1 MNKADAARSIEEDQI
16 RMTGRA
22 FLVVRS
28 VVERESDRAGFDH
41 WYQTDHM
48 PKAIR
53 LLGAET
59 GWRFWSRTEPAV
71 HYAVYRYPDL
81 ARLENRSPEDR
92 AELMREYEST
102 WPDVTRTREVLEQF
116 GEAAPA

>member
-1 MNKADAARSIEEDQI
+1 
-16 RMTGRA
+16 MTDKA

-28 VVERESDRAGFDH
+28 VVANAADRAGFDH
-41 WYQTDHM
+41 WYETDHM

-59 GWRFWSRTEPAV
+59 GWRFWSLTDPQL
-71 HYAVYRYPDL
+71 HYAVYRYPSLDAL
-81 ARLENRSPEDR
+81 QTRHPANR

-102 WPDVTRTREVLEQF
+102 WPGVTRTREVLQQH
-116 GEAAPA
+116 GARVEAPLPG